1 MARDG
6 RGLSWR
12 IEWWIPAIYA
22 AVAAVWIYGSDTL
35 VAVIG
40 GSIEHQRILSIYKGL
55 GFVVVTAALLHAG
68 LRWALQRERTGM
80 RRVRESEAL
89 LRTVTDAIPDPVFLK
104 ARDGRWIF
112 CNPATLQVIGKTMDQ
127 VIGKTDA
134 EIYDDRTVGTALM
147 ETDRR
152 ILESAQ
158 AEVVE
163 ERILGPQGY
172 RLFLST
178 KAPYRDAE
186 GRVVGVIGNARDIT
200 ERKQAERELLAAEER
215 FQQAQ
220 KLESV
225 GRLAGGVA
233 HDFNNLL
240 TVILGAGEVLQD
252 DLRAGRPA
260 DPVDVEQI
268 RAAGGR
274 ARELTGQLLAFA
286 RRQVTAPVPLD
297 LNDVVRASE
306 RLLRRVLGED
316 VQLSV
321 ELEPG
326 LWTVVCDPGQVEQV
340 ILNLAVNS
348 RDAMPRGGALLLR
361 TRNLLVDE
369 SHAARD
375 GEARAGEWAQLTVQD
390 TGAGMSPEVLA
401 HLFEP
406 FFTTKPE
413 GSGTGL
419 GLASVHGIVSQA
431 GGHLYVRSA
440 PGKGTTVQVCLP
452 RRLEVPKQSRPAAA
466 PPAVGGTETVLAV
479 EDDPLV
485 REITARTLRKGGYQV
500 LVAGSGA
507 EALEVAA
514 RLQGRLHLLV
524 TDVVMPGVDGRALAD
539 ELHRRKPGV
548 RVLYVS
554 GYTQDVIS
562 HHGVLDTGVELLPK
576 PFTSGAL
583 LARVRAILDAPPQV

>member
-1 MARDG
+1 
-6 RGLSWR
+6 
-12 IEWWIPAIYA
+12 
-22 AVAAVWIYGSDTL
+22 
-35 VAVIG
+35 
-40 GSIEHQRILSIYKGL
+40 
-55 GFVVVTAALLHAG
+55 
-68 LRWALQRERTGM
+68 
-80 RRVRESEAL
+80 
-89 LRTVTDAIPDPVFLK
+89 
-104 ARDGRWIF
+104 
-112 CNPATLQVIGKTMDQ
+112 MDQ

-134 EIYDDRTVGTALM
+134 AIYDDPAVGTALM
-147 ETDRR
+147 ETDLR
-152 ILESAQ
+152 IMESGQ
-158 AEVVE
+158 DEVVE

-172 RLFLST
+172 RVFLST

-186 GRVVGVIGNARDIT
+186 GRVVGLIGNARDIT
-200 ERKQAERELLAAEER
+200 DRKRAEQELLAAEER

-240 TVILGAGEVLQD
+240 TIILGSCEVLQD
-252 DLRAGRPA
+252 DLRAGRAA
-260 DPVDVEQI
+260 DPEDVEQI

-297 LNDVVRASE
+297 LNDAVRSSE

-316 VQLSV
+316 VRLSV
-321 ELEPG
+321 ELQPL

-348 RDAMPRGGALLLR
+348 RYAMPRGGALVLR
-361 TRNLLVDE
+361 TRNLRVDE
-369 SHAARD
+369 SHAASD

-390 TGAGMSPEVLA
+390 SGEGMTPEVLA

-419 GLASVHGIVSQA
+419 GLASVHGIVTQA
-431 GGHLYVRSA
+431 GGHLHVRSA
-440 PGKGTTVQVCLP
+440 PGQGTSVEVCLP
-452 RRLEVPKQSRPAAA
+452 RRLEAAQQSRPTATA
-466 PPAVGGTETVLAV
+466 PAVGGTETVLAV

-485 REITARTLRKGGYQV
+485 REITARTLRSGGYRV

-507 EALEVAA
+507 EALEVTA
-514 RLQGRLHLLV
+514 RLEGRLHLLV
-524 TDVVMPGVDGRALAD
+524 TDVVMPGLDGRSLAD
-539 ELHRRKPGV
+539 ELQRRKPGV

-576 PFTSGAL
+576 PFSSGAL

>member
-1 MARDG
+1 MARYC
-6 RGLSWR
+6 RGFSWR
-12 IEWWIPAIYA
+12 IELWIPALYA
-22 AVAAVWIYGSDTL
+22 AVSAGWIYGSDTL
-35 VAVIG
+35 VALTG
-40 GSIEHQRILSIYKGL
+40 GSIERQRNISLYKGL

-68 LRWALQRERTGM
+68 LRWALRRERVGTQ
-80 RRVRESEAL
+80 RVRESEAL
-89 LRTVTDAIPDPVFLK
+89 LRAVTDAIPDPVFLK
-104 ARDGRWIF
+104 GRDGRWLF
-112 CNPATLQVIGKTMDQ
+112 CNPATLRVIGRTMDQ

-134 EIYDDRTVGTALM
+134 EIYDDAAVGAALM
-147 ETDRR
+147 ETDLR
-152 ILESAQ
+152 IMESGQ
-158 AEVVE
+158 DEVVE

-186 GRVVGVIGNARDIT
+186 GRVVGLIGNARDIT
-200 ERKQAERELLAAEER
+200 DRKRAENELLAAEER

-240 TVILGAGEVLQD
+240 TIILGSCEVLQA
-252 DLRAGRPA
+252 DLRAGRPP
-260 DPVDVEQI
+260 DPEDVEQI

-297 LNDVVRASE
+297 LNDAVRSSE

-321 ELEPG
+321 ELEPW

-348 RDAMPRGGALLLR
+348 RDAMPRGGALVLR
-361 TRNLLVDE
+361 TRNLRVDE
-369 SHAARD
+369 SHAASD

-390 TGAGMSPEVLA
+390 SGAGMTPEVLA

-419 GLASVHGIVSQA
+419 GLASVHGIVTQA
-431 GGHLYVRSA
+431 GGHLHVRSA
-440 PGKGTTVQVCLP
+440 PGQGTSVEVCLP
-452 RRLEVPKQSRPAAA
+452 RRLEAAQQSRPTAAA
-466 PPAVGGTETVLAV
+466 PATGGTETVLAV

-485 REITARTLRKGGYQV
+485 REITARTLRSGGYRV
-500 LVAGSGA
+500 LVAGNGA
-507 EALEVAA
+507 EALEVTA
-514 RLQGRLHLLV
+514 RLEGRLHLLV
-524 TDVVMPGVDGRALAD
+524 TDVVMPGLDGRALAD
-539 ELHRRKPGV
+539 ELQRRKPGV

-554 GYTQDVIS
+554 GYTHDVIS
-562 HHGVLDTGVELLPK
+562 HHGILDTGVELLPK
-576 PFTSGAL
+576 PFSSGSL
-583 LARVRAILDAPPQV
+583 LARVRAILDAPA

>member
-1 MARDG
+1 MARYG

-12 IEWWIPAIYA
+12 IEWWIPALYA
-22 AVAAVWIYGSDTL
+22 AVSAVWIYGSDTL
-35 VAVIG
+35 VALTG
-40 GSIEHQRILSIYKGL
+40 GSIERQRNISLYKGL
-55 GFVVVTAALLHAG
+55 GFVAVTAVLLHAG
-68 LRWALQRERTGM
+68 LRWALRRERAGT

-89 LRTVTDAIPDPVFLK
+89 LRAVTDAIPDPVFLK
-104 ARDGRWIF
+104 GRDGRWLF
-112 CNPATLQVIGKTMDQ
+112 CNPATLQVIGRTMDQ
-127 VIGKTDA
+127 VIGTTDA
-134 EIYDDRTVGTALM
+134 GIYDDPAVGAALM

-152 ILESAQ
+152 IMESGQ

-172 RLFLST
+172 RVFLST

-186 GRVVGVIGNARDIT
+186 GRVVGLIGNARDIT
-200 ERKQAERELLAAEER
+200 DRKRAENELLAAEER

-240 TVILGAGEVLQD
+240 TIILGSCEVLQD

-260 DPVDVEQI
+260 DPEDVEQI

-297 LNDVVRASE
+297 LNDAVRSSE

-326 LWTVVCDPGQVEQV
+326 LWTVVCDPGQLEQV

-348 RDAMPRGGALLLR
+348 RDAMPRGGALVLR

-390 TGAGMSPEVLA
+390 NGAGMAPEVLA

-419 GLASVHGIVSQA
+419 GLASVHGIVTQA
-431 GGHLYVRSA
+431 GGHLHVRSA
-440 PGKGTTVQVCLP
+440 PGQGTSVEVCLP
-452 RRLEVPKQSRPAAA
+452 RRLEEPQQSRPAAA
-466 PPAVGGTETVLAV
+466 APAAGGSETVLAV

-485 REITARTLRKGGYQV
+485 REITARTLRSGGYRV

-514 RLQGRLHLLV
+514 RLHGRLHLLV
-524 TDVVMPGVDGRALAD
+524 TDVVMPGLDGRALAD
-539 ELHRRKPGV
+539 ELQRRKPGV

-562 HHGVLDTGVELLPK
+562 HRGILDTGVELLPK
-576 PFTSGAL
+576 PFTSGVL
-583 LARVRAILDAPPQV
+583 LARVRAILDAPT

>member
-1 MARDG
+1 MARHG
-6 RGLSWR
+6 RGFSWR
-12 IEWWIPAIYA
+12 IEWWIPTLYA
-22 AVAAVWIYGSDTL
+22 AISGVWIYGSDSL
-35 VAVIG
+35 VAAIA
-40 GSIEHQRILSIYKGL
+40 GSIERQRAISLYKGF
-55 GFVVVTAALLHAG
+55 GFVAVTAALLHAG
-68 LRWALQRERTGM
+68 LRWALRRERSGM
-80 RRVRESEAL
+80 RCVRESEAL
-89 LRTVTDAIPDPVFLK
+89 LRAVTDATPDPVFLK
-104 ARDGRWIF
+104 GRDGRWLF
-112 CNPATLQVIGKTMDQ
+112 CNPATLPVTGKTMDQ

-134 EIYDDRTVGTALM
+134 EIYGDPAISAPLM

-152 ILESAQ
+152 VMESGQ
-158 AEVVE
+158 AEVVD

-200 ERKQAERELLAAEER
+200 DRKRAEQELLAAEER

-240 TVILGAGEVLQD
+240 TVILSCSDALQA

-260 DPVDVEQI
+260 ALEDVEQI
-268 RAAGGR
+268 RTAGAR
-274 ARELTGQLLAFA
+274 ARDLTGQLLAFA
-286 RRQVTAPVPLD
+286 RRQVIAPVPLD
-297 LNDVVRASE
+297 LNDAVRNSE

-321 ELEPG
+321 QLEPA

-340 ILNLAVNS
+340 ILNLAVNA
-348 RDAMPRGGALLLR
+348 RDAMPRGGTLALR
-361 TRNLLVDE
+361 TRNLLADE
-369 SHAARD
+369 THAARD

-390 TGAGMSPEVLA
+390 SGAGMGPEVLA

-406 FFTTKPE
+406 FFTTKPK

-419 GLASVHGIVSQA
+419 GLATVYGIVSQA
-431 GGHLYVRSA
+431 DGHLHVRSA
-440 PGKGTTVQVCLP
+440 VGQGTTVEVCFP
-452 RRLEVPKQSRPAAA
+452 RRPEAAQQPRPAVAA
-466 PPAVGGTETVLAV
+466 PAAGGTETVLAV

-485 REITARTLRKGGYQV
+485 REITARALRSGGYRV

-507 EALEVAA
+507 EALETAD

-524 TDVVMPGVDGRALAD
+524 TDVVMPGLDGRALAD
-539 ELHRRKPGV
+539 ELRRRNPEV

-562 HHGVLDTGVELLPK
+562 HHGVLDSGVELLPK

-583 LARVRAILDAPPQV
+583 LAKVRAVLDAPA

>member
-1 MARDG
+1 MAWYC
-6 RGLSWR
+6 RGFSWR
-12 IEWWIPAIYA
+12 IELWIPALYA
-22 AVAAVWIYGSDTL
+22 AVSAGWIYGSDTL
-35 VAVIG
+35 VALTG
-40 GSIEHQRILSIYKGL
+40 GSIERQRNISLYKGL

-68 LRWALQRERTGM
+68 LRWALRRERVGT

-89 LRTVTDAIPDPVFLK
+89 LRAVTDAIPDPVFLK
-104 ARDGRWIF
+104 GRDGRWLF
-112 CNPATLQVIGKTMDQ
+112 CNPATLRVIGRTMDQ
-127 VIGKTDA
+127 VIGTTDA
-134 EIYDDRTVGTALM
+134 EIYDDAAVGAALM
-147 ETDRR
+147 ETDLR
-152 ILESAQ
+152 IMESGQ
-158 AEVVE
+158 DEVVE

-178 KAPYRDAE
+178 KAPYRDAD
-186 GRVVGVIGNARDIT
+186 GRVVGLIGNARDIT
-200 ERKQAERELLAAEER
+200 DRKRAEQELLAAEER

-240 TVILGAGEVLQD
+240 TIILGSCEVLQG

-260 DPVDVEQI
+260 DPEDVEQI

-297 LNDVVRASE
+297 LNDAVRSSE

-316 VQLSV
+316 VHLSV

-348 RDAMPRGGALLLR
+348 RDAMPHGGTLVLR
-361 TRNLLVDE
+361 TRNLRVDE
-369 SHAARD
+369 SHAASD
-375 GEARAGEWAQLTVQD
+375 GEARGGEWAQLTVQD
-390 TGAGMSPEVLA
+390 SGAGMTPEVLA

-419 GLASVHGIVSQA
+419 GLASVHGIVTQA
-431 GGHLYVRSA
+431 GGHLHVRSA
-440 PGKGTTVQVCLP
+440 PGQGTSVEVCLP
-452 RRLEVPKQSRPAAA
+452 RRLEAAQQSRPTAAA
-466 PPAVGGTETVLAV
+466 PAVGGTETVLAV

-485 REITARTLRKGGYQV
+485 REITARTLRSGGYRV

-507 EALEVAA
+507 EALEVTA
-514 RLQGRLHLLV
+514 RLEGRLHLLV
-524 TDVVMPGVDGRALAD
+524 TDVVMPGLDGRALAD
-539 ELHRRKPGV
+539 ELQRRKPGV

-554 GYTQDVIS
+554 GYTHDVIS
-562 HHGVLDTGVELLPK
+562 HHGILNTGVELLPK
-576 PFTSGAL
+576 PFSSGAL
-583 LARVRAILDAPPQV
+583 LARVRAILDAPA

>member
-1 MARDG
+1 MARHG
-6 RGLSWR
+6 RGFSWR
-12 IEWWIPAIYA
+12 IEWWIPALYA
-22 AVAAVWIYGSDTL
+22 AISGVWIYGSDTL
-35 VAVIG
+35 VAIIG
-40 GSIEHQRILSIYKGL
+40 GSIERQRIISLYKGL
-55 GFVVVTAALLHAG
+55 GFVLVTAALLHAG
-68 LRWALQRERTGM
+68 LRWALRRERSGT

-89 LRTVTDAIPDPVFLK
+89 LRAVTDATPDPVFLK
-104 ARDGRWIF
+104 GRDGRWLF
-112 CNPATLQVIGKTMDQ
+112 CNPATLPVTGKTMDQ

-134 EIYDDRTVGTALM
+134 EIYGDPAISAPLM

-152 ILESAQ
+152 VMESGQ
-158 AEVVE
+158 AEVVD

-186 GRVVGVIGNARDIT
+186 GRVIGVIGNARDIT
-200 ERKQAERELLAAEER
+200 DRKRAEQELLAAEER

-240 TVILGAGEVLQD
+240 TVILSCSDALQA

-260 DPVDVEQI
+260 ALEDAEQI
-268 RAAGGR
+268 RTAGGR

-297 LNDVVRASE
+297 LNDAVRNSE

-316 VQLSV
+316 VQLTV
-321 ELEPG
+321 ELEPQ

-340 ILNLAVNS
+340 ILNLAVNA
-348 RDAMPRGGALLLR
+348 RDAMPRGGTLALR

-369 SHAARD
+369 THTARD
-375 GEARAGEWAQLTVQD
+375 GEARVGEWAQLSVQD
-390 TGAGMSPEVLA
+390 SGAGMGPEVLD

-406 FFTTKPE
+406 FFTTKPK

-419 GLASVHGIVSQA
+419 GLATVYGIVSQA
-431 GGHLYVRSA
+431 DGHLHVRSA
-440 PGKGTTVQVCLP
+440 VGQGTTVEVCLP
-452 RRLEVPKQSRPAAA
+452 RRLEVAQRPRPAVAA
-466 PPAVGGTETVLAV
+466 PAVGGTETVLAV

-485 REITARTLRKGGYQV
+485 REITARALRSGGYRV

-507 EALEVAA
+507 EALEAA
-514 RLQGRLHLLV
+514 DRLQGRLHLLV
-524 TDVVMPGVDGRALAD
+524 TDVVMPGLDGRALAD
-539 ELHRRKPGV
+539 ELRRRTPGV

-583 LARVRAILDAPPQV
+583 LAKVRAVLDASA